1 MICILAV
8 ILVACTSI
16 IAPTETPRPTPT
28 SPPTPTL
35 FSPKPLPWISL
46 RYVDRVYLGFRGFW
60 GWQLQSGGLP
70 IPPNPSFTISYSS
83 GDTFIVEVAA
93 ADPPSSISVKV
104 RTDDGSLKPPFPPL
118 LIQPFEIE
126 AGLTSQFTLD
136 LPDGTYMVTVTG
148 VWNGTGEVNYA
159 FRIKIG

>member
-1 MICILAV
+1 M
-8 ILVACTSI
+8 
-16 IAPTETPRPTPT
+16 
-28 SPPTPTL
+28 
-35 FSPKPLPWISL
+35 SL
-46 RYVDRVYLGFRGFW
+46 RYIDRDYPGFRGFW
-60 GWQLQSGGLP
+60 GWQLQPPPAGPVHADGP
-70 IPPNPSFTISYSS
+70 APNPQFTISYSS
-83 GDTFIVEVAA
+83 DETLFVQFIAD
-93 ADPPSSISVKV
+93 DPPSSISVKV

-148 VWNGTGEVNYA
+148 VWSGTGEVNYA